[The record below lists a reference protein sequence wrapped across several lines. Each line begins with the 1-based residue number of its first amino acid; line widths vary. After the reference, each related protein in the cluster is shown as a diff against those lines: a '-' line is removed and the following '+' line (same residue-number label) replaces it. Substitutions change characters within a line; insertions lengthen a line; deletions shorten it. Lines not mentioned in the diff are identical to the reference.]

1 LIVLALTP
9 WRSANSTSVDPAAY
23 EATTMLE
30 SILARP
36 VGDAALRPGTAAT
49 DALVSCMGCA
59 RTSFNVLTS
68 AAWSVWF
75 E

>member
-1 LIVLALTP
+1 MVLALTP
-9 WRSANSTSVDPAAY
+9 WRSVNSTSVDPAEYAS
-23 EATTMLE
+23 ATVLG

-36 VGDAALRPGTAAT
+36 VGDGELRPGVAAT
-49 DALVSCMGCA
+49 EALVSCVGCA

-68 AAWSVWF
+68 VFAWSAWF